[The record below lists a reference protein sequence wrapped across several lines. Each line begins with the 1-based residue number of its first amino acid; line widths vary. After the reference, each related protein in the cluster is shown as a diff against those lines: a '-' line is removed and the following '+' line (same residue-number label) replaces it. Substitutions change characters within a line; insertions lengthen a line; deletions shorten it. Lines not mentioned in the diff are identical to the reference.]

1 MQQITHYLNRL
12 TYKVFPNLVNQSEAY
27 QKQVIP
33 TMTLTFLLAPFLI
46 LGTVWLIWITDWG
59 LLTDH
64 WVIFLLLL
72 LLTLVMDRQQ
82 YVLPIKLTKDF
93 MVPVT
98 TSLSSIIGVATIFI
112 FGPTVIWLFW
122 LNGLLISLYLIWQD
136 SRYQDRNPY
145 IMSLNN
151 LVQSSG
157 TGVFISLLAAAVY
170 SSSGGQFPFNPDGFA
185 DWVPAIL
192 SVLTFSIAPIFVYFF
207 AIASIIFMVGIPLT
221 TKTFLQMG
229 GGSTVTILLS
239 VPFAMPLAMTYNPNN
254 LTLFIFLSIG
264 IGFVNLLAYYLSQF
278 NLLTEIR
285 TRELSTLE
293 SISEALIAAPA
304 DASTLESILT
314 NHLPQLFPNSHLTI
328 TIFPPKNDQAVP
340 PWPIFSLQIPNTA
353 GSVLPDVWP
362 RLQQAE
368 EPYLVDRK
376 VIRPGDRAS
385 YGDRFLVKILVT
397 AEDGNTNCVGGIYLQ
412 RQPSSRK
419 PNQVLPTLQELA
431 NQIGSA
437 LFRAKTHRE
446 TLKQQK
452 MAQELAFAGRIQQ
465 SFLPNEIPQHP
476 NWDFA
481 ATLIPARQTS
491 GDFYDF
497 VPLGDGRLGLVV
509 ADVADKGTGAALYMA
524 LSRTLIRTYAMQF
537 PDEPG
542 KALELANER
551 ILTDTESDQF
561 VTVFYGV
568 LDLAN
573 GRFTY
578 ANAGHNPTFHIGNE
592 VRSLTKTGIPLGMF
606 GEMAW
611 TEETVQIDV
620 GDCLIL
626 YSDGVPEAQ
635 NSQQEEFGED
645 RMLTI
650 AQQAANGNATAQQTA
665 IASAVN
671 HFVDG
676 APQFDDI
683 TLMIVTRLN

>member
-12 TYKVFPNLVNQSEAY
+12 TYKIFPNLVNQPEAY

-72 LLTLVMDRQQ
+72 LLTLIMDRQQ

-98 TSLSSIIGVATIFI
+98 TSLSSIIGVAAIFI

-170 SSSGGQFPFNPDGFA
+170 ISSGGQFPFNPAGFA

-192 SVLTFSIAPIFVYFF
+192 SVLTFSFAPIFVYFF
-207 AIASIIFMVGIPLT
+207 AIASIIFMVGVPLT

-229 GGSTVTILLS
+229 GGSTITILLS
-239 VPFAMPLAMTYNPNN
+239 VPFAMPLAITYDPKN
-254 LTLFIFLSIG
+254 LTLFVFLSVG

-278 NLLTEIR
+278 NLFTEIR
-285 TRELSTLE
+285 NRELSTLE
-293 SISEALIAAPA
+293 SVSEALIAAPA
-304 DASTLESILT
+304 DGSTLESILT
-314 NHLPQLFPNSHLTI
+314 DHLPQLFPNSHLII
-328 TIFPPKNDQAVP
+328 TIFPPKNDQAAP
-340 PWPIFSLQIPNTA
+340 PWPIFSLQIPNT
-353 GSVLPDVWP
+353 GSALSDVWP
-362 RLQQAE
+362 RLQQVE
-368 EPYLVDRK
+368 EPYQVDRK
-376 VIRPGDRAS
+376 VIRPGDKAS

-397 AEDGNTNCVGGIYLQ
+397 AEGEDTNCVGGIYLQ

-419 PNQVLPTLQELA
+419 PNQILPTLQELA
-431 NQIGSA
+431 NQISSA
-437 LFRAKTHRE
+437 LFRAKTHWE

-537 PDEPG
+537 PDAPG

-551 ILTDTESDQF
+551 ILSDTESDQF

-578 ANAGHNPTFHIGNE
+578 ANAGHNPTYHLNGS
-592 VRSLTKTGIPLGMF
+592 VQSLTKTGIPLGMF
-606 GEMAW
+606 EGMAW
-611 TEETVQIDV
+611 QEETIQINV
-620 GDCLIL
+620 EESLIL

-635 NSQQEEFGED
+635 NSAAAEFGED
-645 RMLTI
+645 RMLAI
-650 AQQAANGNATAQQTA
+650 AQQSFADAATRQNA
-665 IASAVN
+665 IADAV
-671 HFVDG
+671 HQFVDG

-683 TLMIVTRLN
+683 TLMVATRIK